1 MDQIRIIGV
10 IRSYSIRAES
20 YSERESLNIK
30 ETYNYCSARIYTLHD
45 LEFVISKG
53 QLTNEKFEEKISISL
68 FFFFFFKDNAE
79 EAYQNVFLDNEI

>member
-30 ETYNYCSARIYTLHD
+30 ETYNCIIVRQGFIIYMTWNSLLAR
-45 LEFVISKG
+45 G
-53 QLTNEKFEEKISISL
+53 N
-68 FFFFFFKDNAE
+68 
-79 EAYQNVFLDNEI
+79 